1 MTWSYAGRGDPVT
14 KRSEVTAV
22 GSSETFEEFYEREYR
37 SVVGLAY
44 ALSGS
49 RSGAEDLAQEAF
61 LVAHN
66 DWDRVGTYDRPD
78 VWVRR
83 VVANLSVSVFRRS
96 MVEAK
101 ALARIAFG
109 NTPALPEL
117 SADDAEFWR
126 AVRSLPRRQA
136 QVIALHYLEDRPVAE
151 VAEIIG
157 TAEGTVK
164 KHLYDG
170 RQALASRLTLEE
182 DDA

>member
-1 MTWSYAGRGDPVT
+1 VT
-14 KRSEVTAV
+14 K
-22 GSSETFEEFYEREYR
+22 SSEATALGPSVTFEEFYEREFL

-49 RSGAEDLAQEAF
+49 RSGAEDIAQEAV
-61 LVAHN
+61 LVAHR
-66 DWDRVGTYDRPD
+66 DWDRVGSYDRPE

-83 VVANLSVSVFRRS
+83 VVTNLSISVFRRRV
-96 MVEAK
+96 VEAK
-101 ALARIAFG
+101 TLARMALG
-109 NTPALPEL
+109 YTPALPEL

-126 AVRSLPRRQA
+126 TVRSLPRRQA
-136 QVIALHYLEDRPVAE
+136 QVIALHYLEDRPV
-151 VAEIIG
+151 VEIAQILG

-170 RQALASRLTLEE
+170 RQALARRLELEE

>member
-1 MTWSYAGRGDPVT
+1 MT
-14 KRSEVTAV
+14 K
-22 GSSETFEEFYEREYR
+22 SSEATALGPSVTFEEFYEREFL

-49 RSGAEDLAQEAF
+49 RSGAEDIAQEAF
-61 LVAHN
+61 LVAHR
-66 DWDRVGTYDRPD
+66 DWDRVGSYDRPE

-83 VVANLSVSVFRRS
+83 VVTNLSISVFRRRV
-96 MVEAK
+96 VEAK
-101 ALARIAFG
+101 TLARMALG
-109 NTPALPEL
+109 YTPALPEL

-126 AVRSLPRRQA
+126 TVRSLPRRQA
-136 QVIALHYLEDRPVAE
+136 QVIALHYLEDRPV
-151 VAEIIG
+151 VEIAQILG

-170 RQALASRLTLEE
+170 RQALARRLELEE